1 MYDLGSRLKE
11 MRIKRGLT
19 QAMLAKRINKSVPAI
34 SGYETN
40 TQTPPIEVLIS
51 ISEVLHVP
59 ITYFADLSCEE
70 TYSTNGLSV
79 EQKELL
85 DLLFEEMTLPTGNG
99 DVLSPRQIEI
109 TRRLMVL
116 FSKTNI

>member
-11 MRIKRGLT
+11 IRIKRGLT

-40 TQTPPIEVLIS
+40 TQTPPMEVLIS

-59 ITYFADLSCEE
+59 ITYFADLNCEE
-70 TYSTNGLSV
+70 IYSTNGLSV

-85 DLLFEEMTLPTGNG
+85 DLLFEEMTTPTGIG
-99 DVLSPRQIEI
+99 GELSPRQIEI
-109 TRRLMVL
+109 TRKLMAL
-116 FSKTNI
+116 FSRD

>member
-40 TQTPPIEVLIS
+40 TQTPPTEVLIS
-51 ISEVLHVP
+51 ISEVLYVP
-59 ITYFADLSCEE
+59 ITYFVDLNCEE
-70 TYSTNGLSV
+70 SYSAKGLSN
-79 EQKELL
+79 EQKEFL
-85 DLLFEEMTLPTGNG
+85 DLLFEEFATPTSAG
-99 DVLSPRQIEI
+99 DVLSPQQIEI
-109 TRRLMVL
+109 TRKLLAL
-116 FSKTNI
+116 FSND

>member
-40 TQTPPIEVLIS
+40 TQTPPMEVLLS
-51 ISEVLHVP
+51 ISEALHVP
-59 ITYFADLSCEE
+59 ITYFTDLNCEE
-70 TYSTNGLSV
+70 TYSTNGFSA

-85 DLLFEEMTLPTGNG
+85 DLIFEELTTPTGTG
-99 DVLSPRQIEI
+99 EALSPRQMEI
-109 TRRLMVL
+109 TRKMMVI
-116 FSKTNI
+116 FSKK

>member
-1 MYDLGSRLKE
+1 MYDLGSRLRE

-40 TQTPPIEVLIS
+40 TQTPSTEVLIS

-59 ITYFADLSCEE
+59 ITYFVDLNCEE
-70 TYSTNGLSV
+70 SYSVKGLSA
-79 EQKELL
+79 EQGELL
-85 DLLFEEMTLPTGNG
+85 DLLFEEFSSPSKNNEN
-99 DVLSPRQIEI
+99 LSPRQIEVV
-109 TRRLMVL
+109 RRMLNL
-116 FSKTNI
+116 FSDHS